1 MNAPTLRRSTIL
13 GVGHYVPTRVV
24 TNDDLAKL
32 MTTSN
37 EWIVQRTGIRERR
50 YIEHSGI
57 GASDLAVPAA
67 KMALEHAGKVAKDID
82 AIIFA
87 TLSPDH
93 NFPGAGCFLA
103 DKLGLPGVCALDVR
117 NQCSGFLYGLSIADA
132 WVRAGTYDNVLLVG
146 SEVHSTGVEF
156 TDRGRDVAVL
166 FGDGAGAAVIGAAEG
181 DDQGLKAIRLHA
193 DGSGAKDL
201 WVEAPASAY
210 TPRLT
215 AEMLVEGKHCPAMN
229 GKHVFRWATEKMPE
243 VVREVLTEAEV
254 TPEAIDLF
262 VPHQANLRIN
272 QFVGQKLGIPE
283 AKTVHNIEK
292 YGNTTAATIPLGLS
306 EAWREGK
313 CKKGS
318 NVLMAAFGSGYT
330 WAGAVI
336 TL

>member
-1 MNAPTLRRSTIL
+1 MTLLRSGIL

-24 TNDDLAKL
+24 TNYDLAK
-32 MTTSN
+32 MMSTSD

-57 GASDLAVPAA
+57 GASDLAVPASQ
-67 KMALEHAGKVAKDID
+67 MAIEHAGMRTKDVD

-87 TLSPDH
+87 TLSPDY

-103 DKLGLPGVCALDVR
+103 HKLGLPGIPALDVR

-132 WVRAGTYDNVLLVG
+132 WIRAGVYDRILLVG
-146 SEVHSTGVEF
+146 AEVHSTGLDF

-166 FGDGAGAAVIGAAEG
+166 FGDGAGAAVIGAATRP
-181 DDQGLKAIRLHA
+181 DQGLRAIRLHA

-201 WVEAPASAY
+201 WLEAPSSACI
-210 TPRLT
+210 PRLT
-215 AEMLVEGKHCPAMN
+215 PEMLSTGRHFPSMN
-229 GKHVFRWATEKMPE
+229 GKAVFRWATEKMPE
-243 VVREVLTEAEV
+243 VVHEVMSDADMGIDQV
-254 TPEAIDLF
+254 DLF

-272 QFVGQKLGIPE
+272 QFVAQKLGIVE
-283 AKTVHNIEK
+283 EKTVRNIEK

-306 EAWREGK
+306 EAWQEGK
-313 CKKGS
+313 CKEGS
-318 NVLMAAFGSGYT
+318 NVLFAAFGSGYT
-330 WAGAVI
+330 WAGAVV